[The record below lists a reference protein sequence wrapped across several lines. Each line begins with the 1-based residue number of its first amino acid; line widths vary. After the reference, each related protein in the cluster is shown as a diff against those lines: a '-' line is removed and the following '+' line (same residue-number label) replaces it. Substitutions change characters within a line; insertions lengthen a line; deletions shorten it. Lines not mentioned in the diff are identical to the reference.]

1 MNLGSVLLV
10 EDDSA
15 LRRSLRGMLEA
26 LGFAVNEVWNGEA
39 AIAEVQKR
47 KPEVVL
53 LDVNMPGM
61 GGIAACKKLR
71 EMHPELGI
79 IMLTVRDNQTDLVAG
94 LDAGADDYV
103 TKPFRLPELAARIR
117 ARIRVVRQPEQ
128 GTTRLAIEV
137 GPIRLDPVARQVTR
151 GGTVVHL
158 TPKEFEL
165 LHMLMD
171 HAGAP
176 LSHAR
181 LLTHIWGP
189 EYGNERE
196 YLRTYMSQLRRKLED
211 DPANPR
217 FLTTENHIGYRF
229 HPG

>member
-1 MNLGSVLLV
+1 MNEGSILLV

-15 LRRSLRGMLEA
+15 LRHSLRGMLEA
-26 LGFAVNEVWNGEA
+26 LGFAVDEVWNGET
-39 AIAEVQKR
+39 AIAEVQKN
-47 KPEVVL
+47 KPEVIL

-61 GGIAACKKLR
+61 GGIAACRKLR

-79 IMLTVRDNQTDLVAG
+79 IMLTVRDDQADLVAG
-94 LDAGADDYV
+94 LDAGADDYIA
-103 TKPFRLPELAARIR
+103 KPFRLPELAARIR
-117 ARIRVVRQPEQ
+117 ARIRSVRRPKQDA
-128 GTTRLAIEV
+128 TRLPIEV
-137 GPIRLDPVARQVTR
+137 GPIRLDPKTRQVTR
-151 GGTVVHL
+151 GGAVVHL

-165 LHMLMD
+165 LHMLMS

-181 LLTHIWGP
+181 LLTHVWGP
-189 EYGNERE
+189 EYGDERE

-217 FLTTENHIGYRF
+217 YITTENYIGYRF
-229 HPG
+229 QLA